1 MKTLETCNRK
11 MLDQVY
17 SEEEILELIKLDSI
31 LDFDKTLREFNIA
44 YRFGVIFDYDSEEN
58 HNWQRVDQLLGKP
71 GIQKIYSKPYN
82 ESEYESA
89 KIKYPPVII
98 EAMVLDKFERL
109 ATILDF
115 LEGKD

>member
-58 HNWQRVDQLLGKP
+58 HNWQRVDQLLGKS

>member
-17 SEEEILELIKLDSI
+17 SEEEEEILELIKLDSI

-58 HNWQRVDQLLGKP
+58 PKWQRVDQLLGKP
-71 GIQKIYSKPYN
+71 GIQKI
-82 ESEYESA
+82 
-89 KIKYPPVII
+89 
-98 EAMVLDKFERL
+98 
-109 ATILDF
+109 
-115 LEGKD
+115 